1 MRSLRTLTVAAGLLG
16 MTPFVAM
23 GQSKTTPAAL
33 LDFKPSLKGVE
44 YELVTDP
51 AAINA
56 CKVEAVTDANKQQ
69 VGFALRDGQGKLLRK
84 FLDTD
89 GNRLLDQW
97 SYYQD
102 GFEVYREN
110 DLNNDRSLDTCRWL
124 NAGGT
129 RIATVKSIAK
139 GAKENEKDKEWK
151 VQITGWK
158 RLSAEEASKVFVQ
171 ALVSSDL
178 PLMESVLAT
187 PEELTALGV
196 PQATIKQVADGAT
209 NRVTEVRAVLQ
220 NLKGWNSQTVWSR
233 LDGMMPHLIPADPST
248 SLKQDLILYE
258 NAVIF
263 PATTAGQANAPNMAF
278 LQVPEMIK
286 LGDVWKFVALP
297 RAVDPTKPLV
307 ASEGGIRSSLFQEHG
322 AVAGGPQDPE
332 VETALKELATYDEAN
347 ASAESKTALAQFH
360 RGRIPLLQAVV
371 KVAKT
376 PEDRLI
382 YNKQIVDSLA
392 AAYQTGLFAA
402 GLGALD
408 KLVESEQ
415 GSKLGTY
422 AAFRKIFAEFAA
434 KNDEGGNVMANQKK
448 WMADLKGFVDKNPK
462 AEESPDALLQLASA
476 HEYNAEEDEAKTFYN
491 TLTRSFADTDQGR
504 KAAGALNRLD
514 LVGKPLDIK
523 GQSLNKETID
533 TAKSRGKALLV
544 TFWATWADPVKK
556 DLPELVK
563 LYEKY
568 HGQGLDI
575 VGICLDERSE
585 DLDEFL
591 KGNPLPWPQIYEPGG
606 LEKNPFASSYGI
618 IALPTMILVDSQG
631 KVVNR
636 SIRTAAELEKQ
647 LEKVLASKDG
657 VALGAK

>member
-16 MTPFVAM
+16 MTPFVAL
-23 GQSKTTPAAL
+23 GQSKTTPEAL
-33 LDFKPSLKGVE
+33 LNFKPSLKGVD
-44 YELVTDP
+44 YEAVTDP

-69 VGFALRDGQGKLLRK
+69 IGFALRDGQGKLLRR

-89 GNRLLDQW
+89 GNRALDQW

-110 DLNNDRSLDTCRWL
+110 DLNNDRSLDECRWL

-129 RIATVKSIAK
+129 RIATVKSIA
-139 GAKENEKDKEWK
+139 GGDKNWK

-171 ALVSSDL
+171 GLVSSDMAL
-178 PLMESVLAT
+178 IETVLAT
-187 PEELTALGV
+187 PEELSTLGV
-196 PQATIKQVADGAT
+196 PQATVKQVTANAS
-209 NRVTEVRAVLQ
+209 NRVAELKTILQ
-220 NLKGWNSQTVWSR
+220 NLKGWNSQTTWSR
-233 LDGMMPHLIPADPST
+233 LDGILPHLIPADPAT
-248 SLKQDLILYE
+248 SLKQDIILYE
-258 NAVIF
+258 NAMIF
-263 PATTAGQANAPNMAF
+263 PGSSSGQANATSMAF

-286 LGDVWKFVALP
+286 LGDVWKFVDLP
-297 RAVDPTKPLV
+297 RPVDPSKPVV
-307 ASEGGIRSSLFQEHG
+307 ASEGGIRASLFREQVSG
-322 AVAGGPQDPE
+322 APGGAQDPE
-332 VETALKELATYDEAN
+332 VESALKELATYDEAN
-347 ASAESKTALAQFH
+347 ANAESKTALAQFH
-360 RGRIPLLQAVV
+360 RGRIPLLQAVI

-402 GLGALD
+402 GLSSLD
-408 KLVESEQ
+408 KLIESEK

-448 WMADLKGFVDKNPK
+448 WMGELKDFVEKNPK
-462 AEESPDALLQLASA
+462 AEEAPDALLQLASA

-491 TLTRSFADTDQGR
+491 SLTTSFPETDQGK
-504 KAAGALNRLD
+504 KAAGALKRLD
-514 LVGKPLDIK
+514 LVGKPFEIK
-523 GQSLNKETID
+523 GQALNKETVD
-533 TAKSRGKALLV
+533 SSKSRGKALLV
-544 TFWATWADPVKK
+544 TFWASWAEPVKK

-563 LYEKY
+563 LYQKY
-568 HGQGLDI
+568 HDQGLDI
-575 VGICLDERSE
+575 IGVCLDERSE
-585 DLDEFL
+585 DLEEFL
-591 KGNPLPWPQIYEPGG
+591 KANPLPWSQIYEPGG

-647 LEKVLASKDG
+647 LDKVISSKEG
-657 VALGAK
+657 VALGSK

>member
-23 GQSKTTPAAL
+23 GQSKTTPEAL
-33 LDFKPSLKGVE
+33 LNFKPSLRGVE
-44 YELVTDP
+44 YEAVTDP

-69 VGFALRDGQGKLLRK
+69 IGFALRDGQGKLLRK

-89 GNRLLDQW
+89 GNRALDQW

-110 DLNNDRSLDTCRWL
+110 DLNNDRSLDECRWL
-124 NAGGT
+124 NSAGT
-129 RIATVKSIAK
+129 RIATVKSIPA
-139 GAKENEKDKEWK
+139 AKDKEWK

-171 ALVSSDL
+171 GLVWSDMA
-178 PLMESVLAT
+178 LMETVLAT
-187 PEELTALGV
+187 PEELASLGI
-196 PQATIKQVADGAT
+196 PQATIKQITASAS
-209 NRVTEVRAVLQ
+209 NRVAEVKTVLQ
-220 NLKGWNSQTVWSR
+220 NLKGWNSQTTWSR

-263 PATTAGQANAPNMAF
+263 PASTGNQANPANMAF

-286 LGDVWKFVALP
+286 LGDVWKFVELP
-297 RAVDPTKPLV
+297 RAVDPSKPLV

-322 AVAGGPQDPE
+322 TAVGGPQDPE
-332 VETALKELATYDEAN
+332 VETALKALASYDEAN

-360 RGRIPLLQAVV
+360 RGRIPLLQAVI

-402 GLGALD
+402 GLSSLD

-448 WMADLKGFVDKNPK
+448 WMAELKDFVDKNPK
-462 AEESPDALLQLASA
+462 ADESPDALLQLASA

-491 TLTRSFADTDQGR
+491 ALTRAFADTDQGR
-504 KAAGALNRLD
+504 KAAGALKRLD

-523 GQSLNKETID
+523 GQSLSKETID
-533 TAKSRGKALLV
+533 TSKSRGKVLLV

-563 LYEKY
+563 LYNK
-568 HGQGLDI
+568 HHDQGLDI
-575 VGICLDERSE
+575 VGICLDEKGE
-585 DLDEFL
+585 DLEEFL
-591 KGNPLPWPQIYEPGG
+591 KANPLPWSQIYEPGG

-647 LEKVLASKDG
+647 LEKLLASKDG

>member
-23 GQSKTTPAAL
+23 GQSKTTPEAL
-33 LDFKPSLKGVE
+33 LNFKPSLRGVE
-44 YELVTDP
+44 YEAVTDP

-69 VGFALRDGQGKLLRK
+69 IGFALRDGQGKLLRK

-89 GNRLLDQW
+89 GNRALDQW

-110 DLNNDRSLDTCRWL
+110 DLNNDRSLDECRWL
-124 NAGGT
+124 NSAGT
-129 RIATVKSIAK
+129 RIATVKSIPAAA
-139 GAKENEKDKEWK
+139 AKEKEWK

-171 ALVSSDL
+171 GLVWSDMA
-178 PLMESVLAT
+178 LMETVLAT
-187 PEELTALGV
+187 PEELASLGI
-196 PQATIKQVADGAT
+196 PQATIKQISTSAS
-209 NRVTEVRAVLQ
+209 NRVAEVKTVLQ
-220 NLKGWNSQTVWSR
+220 NLKGWNSQTTWSR

-263 PATTAGQANAPNMAF
+263 PASTGNQANPANMAF

-286 LGDVWKFVALP
+286 LGDVWKFVELP
-297 RAVDPTKPLV
+297 RAVDPSKPLV

-322 AVAGGPQDPE
+322 TAVGGAQDPE
-332 VETALKELATYDEAN
+332 VETALKALATYDEAN

-360 RGRIPLLQAVV
+360 RGRIPLLQAVI

-402 GLGALD
+402 GLSSLD

-448 WMADLKGFVDKNPK
+448 WMAELKDFVDKNPK

-491 TLTRSFADTDQGR
+491 ALTRAFADTDQGR
-504 KAAGALNRLD
+504 KAAGALKRLD

-523 GQSLNKETID
+523 GQSLSKETID
-533 TAKSRGKALLV
+533 TSKSHGKVLLV

-563 LYEKY
+563 LYNK
-568 HGQGLDI
+568 HHDQGLDI
-575 VGICLDERSE
+575 VGICLDEKGE
-585 DLDEFL
+585 DLEEFL
-591 KGNPLPWPQIYEPGG
+591 KANPLPWSQIYEPGG

-647 LEKVLASKDG
+647 LEKLLTSKDG